1 MHFGEHLTTGSASLC
16 IPSCT
21 GSSFR
26 HSNTSSLLLS
36 FSFDPPYPSIVRC
49 SPKCIQKLYHYFI
62 SKTLFFEEAP
72 EIRVILVGEVLKYFA
87 KALII
92 AWFALPST
100 GGSFTD
106 TLRCK
111 SPSLFCQ
118 RFCWASCFSTFS
130 SFALGF
136 AFTNTLIILSDF
148 LS

>member
-16 IPSCT
+16 IPSCS

-92 AWFALPST
+92 SWFA
-100 GGSFTD
+100 
-106 TLRCK
+106 
-111 SPSLFCQ
+111 
-118 RFCWASCFSTFS
+118 TFS